1 MSNILITGSN
11 GQLGS
16 ELRAISSNY
25 KNYNFIF
32 TDIEDLDIT
41 NHLSV
46 KNSIIDN
53 NIKIIINCAAYTD
66 VDNAENDPKLNN
78 AINHLAVQNF
88 AAISKEKSIKF
99 IQISTDYVFDGN
111 NNKPYLE
118 IDQTNPQSIYGKMKL
133 AGEQAVQTI
142 NPKNSIIIRTS
153 WLYST
158 HGKNF
163 FKTMLRLGKEKKELG
178 VIFDQIGT
186 PTFAGDL
193 AKAILEIL
201 PKIKNN
207 NVEIFHYSN
216 EGACSWYDFAQEIFH
231 INNNPIKI
239 NPIETSQYPTAAN
252 RPSYSVLNKKKIKR
266 TYKLDIPYWKNSLI
280 RCSLKL

>member
-99 IQISTDYVFDGN
+99 IHISTDYVFDGN

-158 HGKNF
+158 YGKNF
-163 FKTMLRLGKEKKELG
+163 FKTMLKLGK
-178 VIFDQIGT
+178 
-186 PTFAGDL
+186 
-193 AKAILEIL
+193 
-201 PKIKNN
+201 
-207 NVEIFHYSN
+207 
-216 EGACSWYDFAQEIFH
+216 
-231 INNNPIKI
+231 
-239 NPIETSQYPTAAN
+239 
-252 RPSYSVLNKKKIKR
+252 
-266 TYKLDIPYWKNSLI
+266 
-280 RCSLKL
+280 